1 MLQQNCAAGNPSTT
15 MHSTVPDQGLT
26 KSQERAI
33 AALLESRSIE
43 SAARKARVELAS
55 LRRWMRDD
63 EGFQSRMSEI
73 RRKAHSD
80 MKKRLREGA
89 LEANDDLIDLVT
101 AKKLV
106 PRGKASLIRTLVE
119 FAFRPPRYYAD
130 IEERLSAVQNRMR
143 AAGNAAAAASDR
155 SPAI

>member
-1 MLQQNCAAGNPSTT
+1 MLQQNCAAGNSSAAI
-15 MHSTVPDQGLT
+15 HSTVPDQGLT

-43 SAARKARVELAS
+43 SAARRAGVELAS

-89 LEANDDLIDLVT
+89 LKAIDDLIDLVT

-106 PRGKASLIRTLVE
+106 PRGKASLTPARS
-119 FAFRPPRYYAD
+119 R
-130 IEERLSAVQNRMR
+130 R
-143 AAGNAAAAASDR
+143 AARAGAR
-155 SPAI
+155 SRLGALRRPVHPSVSHYTT

>member
-1 MLQQNCAAGNPSTT
+1 MLQQNCAAGNPSATI
-15 MHSTVPDQGLT
+15 HSTVPDQGLT

-33 AALLESRSIE
+33 AALLDSPSIE
-43 SAARKARVELAS
+43 SAARRAGVELAS

-80 MKKRLREGA
+80 MTKRLREGA
-89 LEANDDLIDLVT
+89 LEAIDDLIDLVT

-130 IEERLSAVQNRMR
+130 IEERLSAVENRMR
-143 AAGNAAAAASDR
+143 AAGKSRGSGAGS
-155 SPAI
+155 

>member
-1 MLQQNCAAGNPSTT
+1 MLQQNCAAGNPSATI
-15 MHSTVPDQGLT
+15 HSTVPDQGLS

-33 AALLESRSIE
+33 AALLDSPSIE
-43 SAARKARVELAS
+43 SAARRAGVELAS
-55 LRRWMRDD
+55 LHRWMRDD

-89 LEANDDLIDLVT
+89 LEAIDDLIDLAA
-101 AKKLV
+101 AKKLL

-119 FAFRPPRYYAD
+119 FAFSPPRYYTD
-130 IEERLSAVQNRMR
+130 IQERLSALENQQR
-143 AAGNAAAAASDR
+143 AAGKSR
-155 SPAI
+155 GSGVGS

>member
-1 MLQQNCAAGNPSTT
+1 MLQQNCSAGNPSATI
-15 MHSTVPDQGLT
+15 HSTVPDQGLT

-43 SAARKARVELAS
+43 SAARRAGVKLAS

-89 LEANDDLIDLVT
+89 LKAIDDLINLAA
-101 AKKLV
+101 AKKLL

-119 FAFRPPRYYAD
+119 FAFRPPRYYTD
-130 IEERLSAVQNRMR
+130 IQERLSALENRKPSAR
-143 AAGNAAAAASDR
+143 KSRGSGAGS
-155 SPAI
+155 

>member
-1 MLQQNCAAGNPSTT
+1 MLQQNCAAGNPSATI
-15 MHSTVPDQGLT
+15 HSTVPDQGLT

-33 AALLESRSIE
+33 AALLESPSIE
-43 SAARKARVELAS
+43 SAARRAGVELAS

-89 LEANDDLIDLVT
+89 LKAIDDLIDLAT

-130 IEERLSAVQNRMR
+130 IEERLSAMENRML
-143 AAGNAAAAASDR
+143 AAGKSRGSGAGS
-155 SPAI
+155 